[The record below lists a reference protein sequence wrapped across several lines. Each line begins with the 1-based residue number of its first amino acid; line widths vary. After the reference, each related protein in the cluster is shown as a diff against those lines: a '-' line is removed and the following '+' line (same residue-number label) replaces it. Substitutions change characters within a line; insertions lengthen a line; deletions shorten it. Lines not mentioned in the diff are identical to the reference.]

1 MHYLR
6 QFEHTPSSS
15 LKRWTGLGFGL
26 SLGMGL
32 GRELL
37 TIVFFVVFLGFLTHP
52 VRTGAL
58 LFAGVLLCFIPTLKK
73 LLRATAA
80 ERSEEHTSELQSLAY
95 LVCRLLLEKKN
106 KITYKR
112 TTYR

>member
-52 VRTGAL
+52 ARTGAL
-58 LFAGVLLCFIPTLKK
+58 HFVSRSQISTRWPPRTPSSVAVSVRPTW
-73 LLRATAA
+73 RMNPSSGCGIEPTMCTRREA
-80 ERSEEHTSELQSLAY
+80 RS
-95 LVCRLLLEKKN
+95 
-106 KITYKR
+106 ITKMV
-112 TTYR
+112 

>member
-32 GRELL
+32 GRDL
-37 TIVFFVVFLGFLTHP
+37 VSVAFFLVFLGFLTHP
-52 VRTGAL
+52 VRTVAL
-58 LFAGVLLCFIPTLKK
+58 LFAGILLCSIPTLKK
-73 LLRATAA
+73 LLRGNAV
-80 ERSEEHTSELQSLAY
+80 ERSKQAARKRWGGRSL
-95 LVCRLLLEKKN
+95 L
-106 KITYKR
+106 
-112 TTYR
+112 

>member
-6 QFEHTPSSS
+6 QFEHSPSSS

-52 VRTGAL
+52 VRTVAL
-58 LFAGVLLCFIPTLKK
+58 LFAGILLCSIPTLKK
-73 LLRATAA
+73 LLRDNAA
-80 ERSEEHTSELQSLAY
+80 GRSKQAARERWNGARSGMNQ
-95 LVCRLLLEKKN
+95 
-106 KITYKR
+106 
-112 TTYR
+112 

>member
-37 TIVFFVVFLGFLTHP
+37 TIVFFVVFLGLLTHP

-58 LFAGVLLCFIPTLKK
+58 LFAGVLLCLTPTLKK
-73 LLRATAA
+73 LLRANAE
-80 ERSEEHTSELQSLAY
+80 ERSKQAARERWSGA
-95 LVCRLLLEKKN
+95 
-106 KITYKR
+106 R
-112 TTYR
+112 TLTNQ

>member
-6 QFEHTPSSS
+6 QFEHSPSSS

-58 LFAGVLLCFIPTLKK
+58 LFAGVLVCFIPALKK
-73 LLRATAA
+73 LLRANAEERAKQAA
-80 ERSEEHTSELQSLAY
+80 RERWSGA
-95 LVCRLLLEKKN
+95 
-106 KITYKR
+106 R
-112 TTYR
+112 TLTNQ